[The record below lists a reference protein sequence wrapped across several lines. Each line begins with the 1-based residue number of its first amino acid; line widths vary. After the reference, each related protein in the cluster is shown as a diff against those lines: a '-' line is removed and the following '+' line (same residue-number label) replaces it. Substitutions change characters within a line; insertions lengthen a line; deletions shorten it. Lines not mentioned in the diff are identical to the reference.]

1 MIAVLS
7 LLLVLILSMIVTRIG
22 AVALVLTGM
31 SDDTARFQARSAL
44 TGAGFTTSESE
55 QILTHP
61 VRRRIIAL
69 LMLLGNVGI
78 VAASGTLIISLLG
91 IEKETDILRLVVLV
105 GGVLILFAFSRSK
118 AVDRVMRRVITWAL
132 ARYTNLE
139 TRDYATLLQLRGDYR
154 IAELLVEPEDWM
166 VGKSLAEM
174 HLRGDLGVLVLGV
187 MMPDGRYE
195 GAPGGE
201 FVVEADQVLVV
212 YGLPDAVDE
221 LDRRRHDQDEAS
233 GDV

>member
-1 MIAVLS
+1 MLAVLS
-7 LLLVLILSMIVTRIG
+7 LLLVLVLSIVVTRIG

-44 TGAGFTTSESE
+44 TGTGFTSSESE

-69 LMLLGNVGI
+69 LMLLGNVGL

-91 IEKETDILRLVVLV
+91 IEQETDVLRLIVLV
-105 GGVLILFAFSRSK
+105 GGTLALFVFSRSK
-118 AVDRVMRRVITWAL
+118 AIDRVMRRVITWAL
-132 ARYTNLE
+132 ARYTDLE
-139 TRDYATLLQLRGDYR
+139 TRDYATLLQLHGNYR
-154 IAELLVEPEDWM
+154 IAELLVEPEDWI

-174 HLRGDLGVLVLGV
+174 HLRRDLGVLVLGV
-187 MMPDGRYE
+187 MMPDGEYE
-195 GAPGGE
+195 GAPGGN

-212 YGLPDAVDE
+212 YGLPTAVSE
-221 LDRRRHDQDEAS
+221 LDRRRHELEYAS
-233 GDV
+233 DD